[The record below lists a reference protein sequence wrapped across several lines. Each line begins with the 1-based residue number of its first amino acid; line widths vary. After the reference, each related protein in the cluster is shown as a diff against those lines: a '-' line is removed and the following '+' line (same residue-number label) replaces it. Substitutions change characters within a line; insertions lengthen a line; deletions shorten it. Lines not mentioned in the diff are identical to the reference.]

1 LTLVALPGT
10 LENVAEA
17 VLGECS
23 GDFGGGFLMSMSQSG
38 APPAA
43 DTGTSDADQLRD
55 LGYATNFDRTMSLW
69 ENFALGFT
77 YLSPVVG
84 VYSVFAVS
92 VQAAGPMMVWSYVL
106 AGLGQMMVCLVFSE
120 IVAQFPI
127 SGGLYPWSRR
137 LVGKGWAWMS
147 GWVYAWALFST
158 IAGAAVG
165 VGPFLADA
173 LGFDATPGNTAIIA
187 LLMVVAATVVN
198 LQGTKTLARVAM
210 FGFVCE
216 LVGAVVVG
224 VYLLAFH
231 RHHPIGMLF
240 STHGIL
246 RGGSYLPAFL
256 AGATA
261 GLFCCYG
268 FEACADVAEETPDPG
283 HSIPRAMRMTIYIG
297 VSASIFVCVA
307 LLLALPDLDAV
318 IAGTDTNP
326 VSAVLKAAFG
336 ITGAKVVVGVVMVSF
351 LSCILSLQAA
361 VSRLLFAYGR
371 DGMILGSSQ
380 LVRIASHAHVPW
392 VALLVAGAV
401 PAAIIGVSPFLQDAI
416 ATIINFATAGI
427 YLAFQ
432 MVVAAALYARFRGWR
447 PGGVFTLGAWGVPV
461 NMVALVY
468 GLGALTDIVW
478 PRTPDQ
484 PWYLNYGMLVTII
497 CIGGAGLLYMV
508 FARSHDRGDAPAA
521 DAWDITSRAQLRSAK
536 KVGV

>member
-1 LTLVALPGT
+1 
-10 LENVAEA
+10 
-17 VLGECS
+17 
-23 GDFGGGFLMSMSQSG
+23 MSMSQAEAQSD
-38 APPAA
+38 AA
-43 DTGTSDADQLRD
+43 DADQLRE
-55 LGYATNFDRTMSLW
+55 LGYTSNFDRSMSLW

-84 VYSVFAVS
+84 VYSVFAAS
-92 VQAAGPMMVWSYVL
+92 VQAAGPMMVWSYL
-106 AGLGQMMVCLVFSE
+106 MAGLGQMMVCLVFSE

-147 GWVYAWALFST
+147 GWIYAWALFST

-173 LGFDATPGNTAIIA
+173 LGYTATPGITALIA
-187 LLMVVAATVVN
+187 LFLVLVATLIN
-198 LQGTKTLARVAM
+198 LGGTKLLARVAM

-224 VYLLAFH
+224 CYLLAFH
-231 RHHPIGMLF
+231 RHHPASILL
-240 STHGIL
+240 STQGIL

-283 HSIPRAMRMTIYIG
+283 RSIPRAMRMTIYIG
-297 VSASIFVCVA
+297 VGASIFVCVA
-307 LLLALPDLDAV
+307 LLLSIQDIGAV
-318 IAGTDTNP
+318 IAGTDANP
-326 VSAVLKAAFG
+326 VLAVLTASFG
-336 ITGAKVVVGVVMVSF
+336 ITGAKAVVAVVMVSF

-371 DGMILGSSQ
+371 DGMIAGSSY
-380 LVRIASHAHVPW
+380 LVRIAKHAHVPW

-427 YLAFQ
+427 YMAFQ

-447 PGGVFTLGAWGVPV
+447 PGGQYSLGAWGLPV
-461 NMVALVY
+461 NIMALVY

-478 PRTPDQ
+478 PRTPEQ
-484 PWYLNYGMLVTII
+484 PWYLNYGMLVTILG
-497 CIGGAGLLYMV
+497 IGGAGLLYMLI
-508 FARSHDRGDAPAA
+508 ARSHDRGDAPAA
-521 DAWDITSRAQLRSAK
+521 DAWEITRRRLARK
-536 KVGV
+536 KELLF

>member
-1 LTLVALPGT
+1 MLRQPAWGFFEPMSQADSLPGP
-10 LENVAEA
+10 
-17 VLGECS
+17 
-23 GDFGGGFLMSMSQSG
+23 DSG
-38 APPAA
+38 AA
-43 DTGTSDADQLRD
+43 DADQLRD
-55 LGYATNFDRTMSLW
+55 LGYASNFDRTMSLW

-92 VQAAGPMMVWSYVL
+92 VMAAGPMMVWSYVM

-147 GWVYAWALFST
+147 GWIYAWALFST

-173 LGFDATPGNTAIIA
+173 LGFDATPGVTAIIA
-187 LLMVVAATVVN
+187 LAMVLVATVVN
-198 LQGTKTLARVAM
+198 LQGTTVLARVAM

-231 RHHPIGMLF
+231 RHNPVGILW

-246 RGGSYLPAFL
+246 RGGSYIPAFL

-283 HSIPRAMRMTIYIG
+283 RSIPRAMRMTIYIG
-297 VSASIFVCVA
+297 VAASIFVCVA
-307 LLLALPDLDAV
+307 LLLALPDIDAV
-318 IAGTDTNP
+318 IAGTDANP
-326 VSAVLKAAFG
+326 VSAVLKASFG
-336 ITGAKVVVGVVMVSF
+336 ITGAKVVVAVVMVSF

-371 DGMILGSSQ
+371 DGMIIGSSQ
-380 LVRIASHAHVPW
+380 LVKIASHAHVPW

-401 PAAIIGVSPFLQDAI
+401 PAAIIGVSPFLADAI

-427 YLAFQ
+427 YMAFQ
-432 MVVAAALYARFRGWR
+432 MVVAAALYARFRGWQ
-447 PGGVFTLGAWGVPV
+447 PGGQFSLGPWGLPV
-461 NMVALVY
+461 NIIALIY

-484 PWYLNYGMLVTII
+484 PWYLNYGMLVTIV
-497 CIGGAGLLYMV
+497 CIGAAGLLYMV
-508 FARSHDRGDAPAA
+508 IARSHDRGDAPAA
-521 DAWDITSRAQLRSAK
+521 DAWEITRRARLRRTMQGGLDPGPRAAA
-536 KVGV
+536 

>member
-1 LTLVALPGT
+1 M
-10 LENVAEA
+10 
-17 VLGECS
+17 
-23 GDFGGGFLMSMSQSG
+23 DSG
-38 APPAA
+38 AA
-43 DTGTSDADQLRD
+43 DADQLRE
-55 LGYATNFDRTMSLW
+55 LGYASNFDRSMSLW

-92 VQAAGPMMVWSYVL
+92 VQAAGAMMVWSYL
-106 AGLGQMMVCLVFSE
+106 IAGLGQMMVCLVFSE

-147 GWVYAWALFST
+147 GWIYAWALFST

-165 VGPFLADA
+165 AGPFLADA
-173 LGFDATPGNTAIIA
+173 MGFDATPGVTAMIA
-187 LLMVVAATVVN
+187 LAMVLVATVIN
-198 LQGTKTLARVAM
+198 LQGTKLLARVAM
-210 FGFVCE
+210 FGFICE
-216 LVGAVVVG
+216 LVGAIVVG
-224 VYLLAFH
+224 VYLLVLH
-231 RHHPIGMLF
+231 RHNSIGMLV
-240 STHGIL
+240 STQGIL

-283 HSIPRAMRMTIYIG
+283 RSIPRAMRMTIYIG

-307 LLLALPDLDAV
+307 LLLALPDIGAV

-326 VSAVLKAAFG
+326 VSAVLKASFG
-336 ITGAKVVVGVVMVSF
+336 ATGSKIVIAVVMVSF

-371 DGMILGSSQ
+371 DGMIAGSSA
-380 LVRIASHAHVPW
+380 LTRIASHAHVPW

-401 PAAIIGVSPFLQDAI
+401 PAAIIAVSPFLQDAI

-432 MVVAAALYARFRGWR
+432 MVVAAALYARYRGWR
-447 PGGVFTLGAWGVPV
+447 PGGQFTLGAWGLPV
-461 NMVALVY
+461 NIIALVY
-468 GLGALTDIVW
+468 GIGALIDIVW

-484 PWYLNYGMLVTII
+484 PWYLNYGMLVTIL
-497 CIGGAGLLYMV
+497 CIGGAGLLYMAL
-508 FARSHDRGDAPAA
+508 ARSHDRGEAPAA
-521 DAWDITSRAQLRSAK
+521 DAWEITRRRKMKEELLF
-536 KVGV
+536 